1 MEISTRSKVSDTGSA
16 ERTVQKRKMPSPSH
30 SSNGHSSAE
39 TSPSPVKKK
48 KKPGAVSSSKDQ
60 SELRHG
66 PFYYVKQPA
75 LTTDPV
81 DVVPQDGRNDF
92 YCWLC
97 HREGQVLCCEL
108 CPRVYHAKCLKLP
121 AEPEGDWFCP
131 ECEKITV
138 AECIE
143 TQSKAMMMLTI
154 DQLSYLLKFAL
165 QKMKQ
170 PGDHPRLS
178 SRSPHAA
185 STQRKTFNWTEPF
198 QKPVSLEQHPD
209 YAEYIFHPMDL
220 CTLEKNIK
228 KKMYGCT
235 EAFLADAKWILH
247 NCIIYNGGNHKLT
260 ATAKVIVKICE
271 HEMNEIEV
279 CPECY
284 LSACQKR
291 DNWFCEPCSNP
302 HPLVW
307 AKLKGFPFWPA
318 KALRDKDGQV
328 DARFFG
334 QHDRAWVPL
343 NNCYLMSK
351 EIPFSVK
358 KTKSIF
364 NSAMQEME
372 VYVENMRKKFGV
384 FNYAPFRTPYTPDN
398 NFQMLLDPS
407 NPSSTSVCPDKQEK
421 IKLNFDM
428 TASPKIPLTRTML
441 SGVVVGGSA
450 VGRRLPLS
458 DMPRSPMS
466 TNSSVHTGSDGEQE
480 PSDKSQ
486 TKTANSQFSTGEES
500 TDCTASPA
508 HPPAGH
514 PQLPPAG
521 SSLDSPKPFHSQAPG
536 ISKQEK
542 TPQTGSILNLNLD
555 RVKAEMDLKELS
567 ETVQQKQGAA
577 PILSSPKRQIKSRFQ
592 LNLDRT
598 IESCKAQLGI
608 DEISVDVY
616 KGVEHSDSEDSD
628 KSDSSDS
635 EYASDEEQKTKDGQ
649 NPSPIEESQKEPI
662 KSKVKDQ
669 PSPSQ
674 EEESKVDLLVAS
686 ESVADDAGGVVSDT
700 LANEKISADLTTK
713 ECPEKTKAPLDQ
725 PASIEKCQV
734 KQETQQS
741 VPVEDSDSEKE
752 LIIDLG
758 EEQGGKDRKRTRKD
772 STKEYFTGKPEGKVV
787 TTSTLPS
794 QNSAAPSTP
803 SSVST
808 QSPVSIPVTI
818 VSFTAPSPQTIS
830 LASLSSATATPPS
843 SSSASTTPALK
854 KQRPLLP
861 RETVPVVQG
870 AVVWNP
876 TAKVQSS
883 SQKWQVQKV
892 QRQQQNQPP
901 VATTHI
907 QASSQVLTQT
917 QAGGN
922 ASIAVCSSSAQSPQS
937 TRYQTRQAVK
947 AVQQKDTPLSTST
960 SAVTLVSSS
969 PGSVTMTAATGL
981 GTAATSSPAA
991 TDLYIPTASADVAA
1005 DIAKYTNK
1013 IMDAIKGTM
1022 TEIYNDLSKST
1033 SGNTIAEIRR
1043 LRIEIEKL
1051 QWLHQQE
1058 LSEMKHNLELTMAEM
1073 RQSLEQERERM
1084 VTEVKKQMEMEK
1096 QQAVDETKKKQWCA
1110 NCKKEAIFYCCWNT
1124 SYCDYP
1130 CQQAHW
1136 PEHMKSCTQ
1145 SATAP
1150 PQEPEA
1156 EPTADLPNKA
1166 LVQTNSGPT
1175 SLKETPVSAPSDKD
1189 CDTEK
1194 STDTVAVT
1202 LS

>member
-1 MEISTRSKVSDTGSA
+1 M
-16 ERTVQKRKMPSPSH
+16 
-30 SSNGHSSAE
+30 
-39 TSPSPVKKK
+39 
-48 KKPGAVSSSKDQ
+48 
-60 SELRHG
+60 
-66 PFYYVKQPA
+66 
-75 LTTDPV
+75 
-81 DVVPQDGRNDF
+81 
-92 YCWLC
+92 
-97 HREGQVLCCEL
+97 
-108 CPRVYHAKCLKLP
+108 
-121 AEPEGDWFCP
+121 
-131 ECEKITV
+131 
-138 AECIE
+138 
-143 TQSKAMMMLTI
+143 
-154 DQLSYLLKFAL
+154 
-165 QKMKQ
+165 
-170 PGDHPRLS
+170 
-178 SRSPHAA
+178 
-185 STQRKTFNWTEPF
+185 
-198 QKPVSLEQHPD
+198 
-209 YAEYIFHPMDL
+209 
-220 CTLEKNIK
+220 
-228 KKMYGCT
+228 
-235 EAFLADAKWILH
+235 ADAKWILH

-407 NPSSTSVCPDKQEK
+407 NPSSTPIKPEKQEK
-421 IKLNFDM
+421 IKLSFDM
-428 TASPKIPLTRTML
+428 TASPKIPLARTVL
-441 SGVVVGGSA
+441 SGAGMGGSTA
-450 VGRRLPLS
+450 SRRLPLS

-466 TNSSVHTGSDGEQE
+466 TNSSAHTGSDGEQE
-480 PSDKSQ
+480 TADKSQ
-486 TKTANSQFSTGEES
+486 TKALNNQYNTTEES
-500 TDCTASPA
+500 MDCTASPA
-508 HPPAGH
+508 HPRPG
-514 PQLPPAG
+514 PAG
-521 SSLDSPKPFHSQAPG
+521 SSLDSPKPFHSPAPG
-536 ISKQEK
+536 IPKQEK
-542 TPQTGSILNLNLD
+542 TPPTGSILNLNLD
-555 RVKAEMDLKELS
+555 RSKAEMDLKELS
-567 ETVQQKQGAA
+567 ETVQQKQGAT
-577 PILSSPKRQIKSRFQ
+577 PVLTSPKRQIKSRFQ
-592 LNLDRT
+592 LNLDKT

-649 NPSPIEESQKEPI
+649 DGAPKDEAQKEPT
-662 KSKVKDQ
+662 KSKVSDQ

-674 EEESKVDLLVAS
+674 DKEGKADTLMATESA
-686 ESVADDAGGVVSDT
+686 AGDTTATVSD
-700 LANEKISADLTTK
+700 APNKEKIGKDSEK
-713 ECPEKTKAPLDQ
+713 ENPEKTKALS
-725 PASIEKCQV
+725 ASPGPREKSQV
-734 KQETQQS
+734 KEEAKQPVS
-741 VPVEDSDSEKE
+741 VEDSDSERE
-752 LIIDLG
+752 LVIDLG
-758 EEQGGKDRKRTRKD
+758 EEHGGKDRKRNRKD
-772 STKEYFTGKPEGKVV
+772 NTTGKESSAGKPEGKAL
-787 TTSTLPS
+787 TPPTLPS
-794 QNSAAPSTP
+794 QNSTAPSTP

-808 QSPVSIPVTI
+808 QSSMAIPVTM
-818 VSFTAPSPQTIS
+818 VSFTTPSSATIS
-830 LASLSSATATPPS
+830 LTTVSSASATPPS
-843 SSSASTTPALK
+843 SSSSTSTTPVLK

-861 RETVPVVQG
+861 RETVPVVQR

-876 TAKVQSS
+876 TAKFQTS
-883 SQKWQVQKV
+883 SQKWHMQKM
-892 QRQQQNQPP
+892 QRQQQNQQP
-901 VATTHI
+901 VATTQV
-907 QASSQVLTQT
+907 QASSPRQGQAQVLTQT
-917 QAGGN
+917 QAAGN
-922 ASIAVCSSSAQSPQS
+922 GSTAVSSSSAQQSSQS

-969 PGSVTMTAATGL
+969 PASVAMMAASSL
-981 GTAATSSPAA
+981 GTAATSSS
-991 TDLYIPTASADVAA
+991 DLYIPTASADVAA

-1073 RQSLEQERERM
+1073 RQSLEQERERL
-1084 VTEVKKQMEMEK
+1084 VTEVKKQMELEK

-1110 NCKKEAIFYCCWNT
+1110 NCRKEAIFYCCWNT

-1150 PQEPEA
+1150 QQEPEA
-1156 EPTADLPNKA
+1156 ESTADLPNKG
-1166 LVQTNSGPT
+1166 LGQTSSGPN
-1175 SLKETPVSAPSDKD
+1175 SLRDTPVSAPSDKD
-1189 CDTEK
+1189 CEMEK
-1194 STDTVAVT
+1194 STDNVAVT

>member
-1 MEISTRSKVSDTGSA
+1 MNRM
-16 ERTVQKRKMPSPSH
+16 VQKRRIPSPSH

-39 TSPSPVKKK
+39 TSPCPVKKK

-170 PGDHPRLS
+170 PG
-178 SRSPHAA
+178 
-185 STQRKTFNWTEPF
+185 TEPF

-260 ATAKVIVKICE
+260 ATAKVIVKISE

-398 NFQMLLDPS
+398 NFQMLSDPS
-407 NPSSTSVCPDKQEK
+407 NPSSTPVKPEKQEK
-421 IKLNFDM
+421 IKLSFDM
-428 TASPKIPLTRTML
+428 TASPKISLARTML
-441 SGVVVGGSA
+441 SGTGIGGSTA
-450 VGRRLPLS
+450 GRQLPLS

-466 TNSSVHTGSDGEQE
+466 TNSSAHTGSDGEQE
-480 PSDKSQ
+480 TPDKLQ
-486 TKTANSQFSTGEES
+486 TKPPNSHYTGEDAM
-500 TDCTASPA
+500 DCTASPT
-508 HPPAGH
+508 HPRPG
-514 PQLPPAG
+514 G
-521 SSLDSPKPFHSQAPG
+521 GCSLDSPKPFHSQAPG
-536 ISKQEK
+536 IPKQEK

-555 RVKAEMDLKELS
+555 RSKAEMDLKELS
-567 ETVQQKQGAA
+567 ETVQQKQGAT
-577 PILSSPKRQIKSRFQ
+577 PVLTSPKRQIKSRFQ
-592 LNLDRT
+592 LNLDKT

-616 KGVEHSDSEDSD
+616 KGVGHSDSEDSD

-649 NPSPIEESQKEPI
+649 DESPINEPQKDLTKCQVNDQASTSQDK
-662 KSKVKDQ
+662 
-669 PSPSQ
+669 
-674 EEESKVDLLVAS
+674 ESKADKLVAS
-686 ESVADDAGGVVSDT
+686 ESAADDVTATASDAPT
-700 LANEKISADLTTK
+700 KDKINIDS
-713 ECPEKTKAPLDQ
+713 EIESSEKTKAP
-725 PASIEKCQV
+725 PASPGPREKAQIKEEA
-734 KQETQQS
+734 KQPL
-741 VPVEDSDSEKE
+741 PVEDSDSERE
-752 LIIDLG
+752 LVIDLG
-758 EEQGGKDRKRTRKD
+758 DEQGGKDRKRIRKD
-772 STKEYFTGKPEGKVV
+772 N
-787 TTSTLPS
+787 TTVKDT
-794 QNSAAPSTP
+794 APSTP
-803 SSVST
+803 SSFST
-808 QSPVSIPVTI
+808 QAPMAIPVTM
-818 VSFTAPSPQTIS
+818 VSFTTPSPATLS
-830 LASLSSATATPPS
+830 LATVSSVTATPQSS
-843 SSSASTTPALK
+843 SSSASTTPTLK

-861 RETVPVVQG
+861 RETVPVVQR

-876 TAKVQSS
+876 TAKF
-883 SQKWQVQKV
+883 
-892 QRQQQNQPP
+892 
-901 VATTHI
+901 
-907 QASSQVLTQT
+907 QT
-917 QAGGN
+917 
-922 ASIAVCSSSAQSPQS
+922 S
-937 TRYQTRQAVK
+937 
-947 AVQQKDTPLSTST
+947 STST
-960 SAVTLVSSS
+960 SAVTLVSST
-969 PGSVTMTAATGL
+969 PASVAIMAPSSL
-981 GTAATSSPAA
+981 GIVASSSPVA
-991 TDLYIPTASADVAA
+991 TDVYIPTASADVAA

-1013 IMDAIKGTM
+1013 IMDVIKGTM

-1073 RQSLEQERERM
+1073 RQSLEQERERL
-1084 VTEVKKQMEMEK
+1084 VTEVKKQMELEK

-1110 NCKKEAIFYCCWNT
+1110 NCRKEAIFYCCWNT

-1150 PQEPEA
+1150 QQEPEA
-1156 EPTADLPNKA
+1156 ESTADLSNKG
-1166 LVQTNSGPT
+1166 LGQTSSGPN
-1175 SLKETPVSAPSDKD
+1175 SLRDMPASAPSDKD
-1189 CDTEK
+1189 CDIEK
-1194 STDTVAVT
+1194 STDNVAVT

>member
-1 MEISTRSKVSDTGSA
+1 MHPQSVAEEEGKTETDAIEGMEISTRSKDPGSA
-16 ERTVQKRKMPSPSH
+16 ERVTQKRKMPSPSH

-39 TSPSPVKKK
+39 TSPSPMKKK
-48 KKPGAVSSSKDQ
+48 KKPGAVSSSKD
-60 SELRHG
+60 
-66 PFYYVKQPA
+66 
-75 LTTDPV
+75 
-81 DVVPQDGRNDF
+81 QDGRNDF

-170 PGDHPRLS
+170 PG
-178 SRSPHAA
+178 
-185 STQRKTFNWTEPF
+185 TEPF

-260 ATAKVIVKICE
+260 ATARVIVKICE

-372 VYVENMRKKFGV
+372 VYVENMRKRFGV

-407 NPSSTSVCPDKQEK
+407 NPLSTSIKPEKQEK
-421 IKLNFDM
+421 IKLSFDM
-428 TASPKIPLTRTML
+428 TASPKMPLARSMV
-441 SGVVVGGSA
+441 SGAGLGGSTA
-450 VGRRLPLS
+450 GRRIPLS

-466 TNSSVHTGSDGEQE
+466 TNSSAHTGSDGEQE
-480 PSDKSQ
+480 TPDKSQ
-486 TKTANSQFSTGEES
+486 TKAPNSQYSTGEES
-500 TDCTASPA
+500 MDYCPSSSASPA
-508 HPPAGH
+508 YTRPGT
-514 PQLPPAG
+514 AG

-536 ISKQEK
+536 LPLIPKQEK
-542 TPQTGSILNLNLD
+542 TPPTGSILNLNLD
-555 RVKAEMDLKELS
+555 RSKAEMDLKELS
-567 ETVQQKQGAA
+567 ETVQQKQGAT
-577 PILSSPKRQIKSRFQ
+577 PVLTSTKRQIKSRFQ
-592 LNLDRT
+592 LNLDKT

-608 DEISVDVY
+608 DEISEDVY

-635 EYASDEEQKTKDGQ
+635 EYASDEEQKPKDGQ
-649 NPSPIEESQKEPI
+649 DAAPNVKGQKEP
-662 KSKVKDQ
+662 SKTGVKDQ

-674 EEESKVDLLVAS
+674 DKEGKPDVPVAS
-686 ESVADDAGGVVSDT
+686 KSAASDTVATVSDP
-700 LANEKISADLTTK
+700 LSK
-713 ECPEKTKAPLDQ
+713 ERVSTDSDKESPDKTKAA
-725 PASIEKCQV
+725 PALPVPREKAQV
-734 KQETQQS
+734 KEEVSQPM
-741 VPVEDSDSEKE
+741 PVEDSDSERE
-752 LIIDLG
+752 LVIDLG
-758 EEQGGKDRKRTRKD
+758 EEQGGKERKRSRRDT
-772 STKEYFTGKPEGKVV
+772 TTVKEPAAGKPE
-787 TTSTLPS
+787 
-794 QNSAAPSTP
+794 
-803 SSVST
+803 
-808 QSPVSIPVTI
+808 
-818 VSFTAPSPQTIS
+818 
-830 LASLSSATATPPS
+830 
-843 SSSASTTPALK
+843 
-854 KQRPLLP
+854 
-861 RETVPVVQG
+861 
-870 AVVWNP
+870 
-876 TAKVQSS
+876 
-883 SQKWQVQKV
+883 
-892 QRQQQNQPP
+892 
-901 VATTHI
+901 
-907 QASSQVLTQT
+907 
-917 QAGGN
+917 
-922 ASIAVCSSSAQSPQS
+922 
-937 TRYQTRQAVK
+937 

-969 PGSVTMTAATGL
+969 PASVAMMAASSL
-981 GTAATSSPAA
+981 GTASSSSPMAV
-991 TDLYIPTASADVAA
+991 DLQIPTGSADVAA

-1022 TEIYNDLSKST
+1022 TEIYNDLSKTT

-1073 RQSLEQERERM
+1073 RQSLEQERERLVAEM
-1084 VTEVKKQMEMEK
+1084 KKQMELEK

-1110 NCKKEAIFYCCWNT
+1110 NCRKEAIFYCCWNT

-1150 PQEPEA
+1150 QQEPEA
-1156 EPTADLPNKA
+1156 ESTAEPPNKG
-1166 LVQTNSGPT
+1166 LGQSGSGPVPLRDT
-1175 SLKETPVSAPSDKD
+1175 AVSAPSDKD
-1189 CDTEK
+1189 CDMEK
-1194 STDTVAVT
+1194 STDNVAVS